1 MISKNKIKEV
11 LVELIIELKEKRQK
25 EDIETMLELI
35 MYNEDMIFMHKLLE
49 KLNIN

>member
-11 LVELIIELKEKRQK
+11 LVELIIELQDKRK
-25 EDIETMLELI
+25 DEDIDTMLELI
-35 MYNEDMIFMHKLLE
+35 MYNEDMIFMYKLLE

>member
-11 LVELIIELKEKRQK
+11 LVELIIELKDKRK
-25 EDIETMLELI
+25 DEDIDTMLELI